1 MAVIDSARE
10 FAPDYAVPPGETLVE
25 LIEERNM
32 SQAELARR
40 TDLSAK
46 HINQI
51 AKGHA
56 PISNDVALRFE
67 RVTGVPA
74 RLWLNLENRYQER
87 LARLVD
93 DGALERDLHL
103 LDELPIPAMVRMG
116 LLTKYAKPVD
126 RLREVLSLLG
136 VANRSAWVE
145 MLRGLQV
152 SFRMSKSLAPDL
164 AATAIWLRL
173 GEIEEA
179 VIACEPWD
187 RKAFRKTLSDIRSL
201 TRVTDP
207 RVWQPQLGDLCAASG
222 VAMVAV
228 PEVPGARTHG
238 AARWMTPHRG
248 LIQLSIRHKWS
259 DIFWF
264 SFFHEA
270 KHLLDETK
278 RSIFL
283 SGKANDSPE
292 ERQADRFAQNFL
304 IPPDRAVELPGL
316 RTHDDVLAFAW
327 SIGVHPGIVVGRL
340 QHERIWP
347 YSRGNDLRQRLRFET
362 RMDA

>member
-1 MAVIDSARE
+1 MIHRADE

-25 LIEERNM
+25 LLEERAM
-32 SQAELARR
+32 SQVELARR
-40 TDLSAK
+40 ADLSTK

-51 AKGHA
+51 VKGHA

-67 RVTGVPA
+67 RVIGVPA
-74 RLWLNLENRYQER
+74 RLWLNLESRYQES
-87 LARLVD
+87 LARLAD
-93 DGALERDLHL
+93 NKALEADLSL

-116 LLTKYAKPVD
+116 LLTKYATPVD

-136 VANRSAWVE
+136 VANRSAWTQT
-145 MLRGLQV
+145 LNGLQA
-152 SFRMSKSLAPDL
+152 SFRISSSHSPDL
-164 AATAIWLRL
+164 VAAAIWLRL

-179 VIACEPWD
+179 VIVCERWD
-187 RKAFRKTLSDIRSL
+187 RDAFEKALGDIHSL

-207 RVWQPQLGDLCAASG
+207 RVWLPELQRLCASAG
-222 VAMVAV
+222 VAVVAV

-248 LIQLSIRHKWS
+248 LVQLSNRYRWS

-270 KHLLDETK
+270 KHLLDQTK

-283 SGKANDSPE
+283 TGKAKDTPE

-304 IPPDRAVELPGL
+304 IPPDQAADLPGL
-316 RTHDDVLAFAW
+316 RTIDDVRSFAG

-340 QHERIWP
+340 QHERLWP
-347 YSRGNDLRQRLRFET
+347 HSRGNELRQRLNFGSL
-362 RMDA
+362 AQG